1 MKTRGSASKL
11 ARQLLKSERPL
22 KRLPHHMCNEEL
34 NGKLLYFKCQALF
47 IYLRAKNKLIYS
59 YVVFVI

>member
-11 ARQLLKSERPL
+11 ARHLLKSERPL
-22 KRLPHHMCNEEL
+22 KRLLHHMCNEEL

-47 IYLRAKNKLIYS
+47 IYLRS
-59 YVVFVI
+59 